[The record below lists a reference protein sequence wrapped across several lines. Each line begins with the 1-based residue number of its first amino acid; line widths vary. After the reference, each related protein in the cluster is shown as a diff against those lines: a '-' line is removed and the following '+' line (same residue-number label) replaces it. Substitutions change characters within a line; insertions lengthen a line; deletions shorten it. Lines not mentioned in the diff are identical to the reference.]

1 MKAGRAKA
9 AECPVTSLNNKPA
22 CRNGRRGR
30 LKICWG
36 QPRAGSSPAAGIIN
50 DSDFHIIPV
59 LKLIFKRISISKVR
73 FFQLSFYHIRI
84 SGEGARVFP

>member
-1 MKAGRAKA
+1 MKRQNASDI
-9 AECPVTSLNNKPA
+9 SLITFTFSV
-22 CRNGRRGR
+22 
-30 LKICWG
+30 LKKVDFTRFFTC
-36 QPRAGSSPAAGIIN
+36 QSGSSPAAGIIN

-59 LKLIFKRISISKVR
+59 LKLILKRISISKVR